1 MHILIHQSL
10 GSEIILEQPM
20 PLEEQ
25 RERYEL
31 TDDNFIR
38 NVRAF
43 IRNSA

>member
-10 GSEIILEQPM
+10 GSEIIIDNPM

-25 RERYEL
+25 RTKYEL